1 MLISVVIPVYNSTV
15 LEALAE
21 RIDRVFAARMERYEI
36 VFVDDFSPDPSVWQ
50 TLERLAARHSSVRAI
65 QLTRNFGQHA
75 ATICGLR
82 EARGDFVV
90 TMDDDL
96 EQSPE
101 EIPKLLAMQ
110 GHDLV
115 VGRFK
120 ERQHGLFT
128 RASSRLKGMFDWL
141 ILGKPK
147 HIQLT
152 SFRMLS
158 RVVVDGMLA
167 IRTAHPFIPALMLHV
182 TKDVV
187 AVDVDHRR
195 REGGRSSYTF
205 AKRLRLFTDLIIH
218 NSSLVLRLVGQIGL
232 LLSGVSFLL
241 AAYIVYRKLA
251 HSIGVMGWASVV
263 TVQLLI
269 GGLLLF
275 SVGVIGEYLV
285 RIIESSEAK
294 PTYFVRRRAGR
305 EVVQPS
311 PAISGE
317 R

>member
-1 MLISVVIPVYNSTV
+1 MLISVVIPVYNSNV
-15 LEALAE
+15 LNDIVDRVE
-21 RIDRVFAARMERYEI
+21 RVFAGRMEEHEI
-36 VFVDDFSPDPSVWQ
+36 VFVDDFSPDPAVWE
-50 TLERLAARHSSVRAI
+50 TLERLAARHPSVRAI

-82 EARGDFVV
+82 EARGEFVI

-96 EQSPE
+96 EHSPE
-101 EIPKLLAMQ
+101 EIPKLLAVRD
-110 GHDLV
+110 HDLV
-115 VGRFK
+115 VGRFR
-120 ERQHGLFT
+120 ERQHGPLT
-128 RASSRLKGMFDWL
+128 RASSRIKGVFDWM

-195 REGGRSSYTF
+195 RERGRSSYTF
-205 AKRLRLFTDLIIH
+205 AKRMRLFTDLIIH
-218 NSSLVLRLVGQIGL
+218 NSSLVLRLVGQVGL
-232 LLSGVSFLL
+232 ALSAVSFLM

-275 SVGVIGEYLV
+275 SVGIMGEYLV

-294 PTYFVRRRAGR
+294 PTYFVRRRVGV
-305 EVVQPS
+305 EVKDRSRVP
-311 PAISGE
+311 
-317 R
+317 

>member
-1 MLISVVIPVYNSTV
+1 MLISVVIPVYNSKV
-15 LEALAE
+15 LEELTE
-21 RIDRVFAARMERYEI
+21 RIERVFAGRVEQHE
-36 VFVDDFSPDPSVWQ
+36 VLFVDDFSPDPAVWV
-50 TLERLAARHSSVRAI
+50 TLERIAARYPSVRAV

-82 EARGDFVV
+82 EARGEFVI

-96 EQSPE
+96 EHSPE
-101 EIPKLLAMQ
+101 EIPKLLDMRE
-110 GHDLV
+110 HDLV

-120 ERQHGLFT
+120 ERQHGLLT
-128 RASSRLKGMFDWL
+128 RASSRIKGTFDWF
-141 ILGKPK
+141 ILGKPR

-182 TKDVV
+182 TKNVV
-187 AVDVDHRR
+187 AVDMDHRR
-195 REGGRSSYTF
+195 RARGRSSYTF
-205 AKRLRLFTDLIIH
+205 LKRLRLFTDLIIH
-218 NSSLVLRLVGQIGL
+218 NSSLVLRVVGQLGL
-232 LLSGVSFLL
+232 AIAALSFLM
-241 AAYIVYRKLA
+241 AGYIVYRKLQ
-251 HSIGVMGWASVV
+251 HSIGVLGWASVV

-294 PTYFVRRRAGR
+294 PTYFVRRRAGH
-305 EVVQPS
+305 
-311 PAISGE
+311 PAGVAS
-317 R
+317 RAP